1 MIKNNLIKESQ
12 LVTLKF
18 FNCRDLHRHLV
29 YMSNLVYYKFS
40 KLHQEFYSTKCKQQ
54 IMKK

>member
-29 YMSNLVYYKFS
+29 YMSILVYFIIT
-40 KLHQEFYSTKCKQQ
+40 KLRQGVLFN
-54 IMKK
+54 